1 MEILIYIFLLLCLV
15 LLDLKLSNGDYFNL
29 TLIFL
34 SGYLLSAICCLY
46 NVTIWNVDIGIETIL
61 ILLVGMCFF
70 VLGCNLGNKVKGL
83 RISYSVGNN
92 IFKVLHRGEV
102 KWKLYLAIIF
112 DIIIIFLLYRDIIRI
127 ASANMVSWGNL
138 FYNFRSNLG
147 NDDLNVG
154 YSMIV
159 NLGLR
164 ITKPLAYIYSAISL
178 ASILDPENLKPT
190 IKKLPYLTPVILYG
204 FQVILQGYRI
214 QLVALIVAIIFD
226 WFFFTQTMH
235 KWKREINFK
244 IAFRFSI
251 FLIFACIGFYYV
263 KFFIGKLQE
272 SNGVI
277 LYVTNYL
284 GGSLQLFDMYIKE
297 PVNKGHETFAALVDS
312 LKKYGFFEH
321 VNTVV
326 QHEHRSASTGVYIGN
341 VYTGF
346 RNYLNDYGIM
356 GVCFFSMI
364 FGFIFSKWYKDLKR
378 TTAWNTNRIYS
389 FLLYSSL
396 LYTIVFHFFTDFF
409 YSLIGLG
416 WFFNLFVFY
425 LLVVGIF
432 KIKIGG
438 SKWQTR

>member
-1 MEILIYIFLLLCLV
+1 MVILIYIFLLLCLV

-34 SGYLLSAICCLY
+34 SGYLLSAACCLY
-46 NVTIWNVDIGIETIL
+46 NVNIWNVDISIKAIL
-61 ILLVGMCFF
+61 ILLIGMCFF
-70 VLGCNLGNKVKGL
+70 MLGCNLGNKFKGP
-83 RISYSVGNN
+83 RIRRSEDNN
-92 IFKVLHRGEV
+92 IFRALNRGGA

-112 DIIIIFLLYRDIIRI
+112 DVIIIFLLYKDIIRI
-127 ASANMVSWGNL
+127 ASVNMVSWGNL

-147 NDDLNVG
+147 NDDMNVG

-164 ITKPLAYIYSAISL
+164 ITKPLAYIYSAIFL
-178 ASILDPENLKPT
+178 ASFLDPENLKPT
-190 IKKLPYLTPVILYG
+190 IKKLPYLIPVILYG

-214 QLVALIVAIIFD
+214 QLVALIVAMLFD
-226 WFFFTQTMH
+226 WFFFTQTTR
-235 KWKREINFK
+235 KWKGRINFK
-244 IAFRFSI
+244 IAFRLSV
-251 FLIFACIGFYYV
+251 FLILACIGFYYV

-277 LYVTNYL
+277 LYVTNYF

-321 VNTVV
+321 VNAVV
-326 QHEHRSASTGVYIGN
+326 QHEYRSASTGVYIGN

-356 GVCFFSMI
+356 GVCLLSMI
-364 FGFIFSKWYKDLKR
+364 FGFIFSKWYKNLKR
-378 TTAWNTNRIYS
+378 TTNWNSTRIYS

-396 LYTIVFHFFTDFF
+396 LYTVVFHFFTDYF

-416 WFFNLFVFY
+416 WLFNMLVFY
-425 LLVVGIF
+425 LLVVGMF
-432 KIKIGG
+432 KIQIGG